1 MTESVLLEL
10 DNIHLGFGRADTV
23 RPVLEG
29 LSLSVRAGEIMGLV
43 GESGSGK
50 SMTALTVMG
59 LLPAGAQL
67 WQGNVW
73 WHNATDGSRTNLL
86 ATGDSYRAVRGRQ
99 IGMIFQ
105 EPMTSLNP
113 VFTCGY
119 QIEESVRQHLGLRA
133 AEASAYTYEWLEKV
147 KLRDLHRV
155 YNSYPHQL
163 SGGQRQR
170 VMIAMA
176 MCLQPRLLISDES
189 TTALDVTVQAA
200 VLELMQQLQQETHTA
215 ILLIS
220 HDLGVIGQ
228 LADRVCVVRAGK
240 IVESGDRSL
249 VGGGARHPYTRGL
262 IACRPPLRRSLDRL
276 PTLADFLGESA
287 NHNPAIA
294 AQAPEDQSGVSGT
307 LPGHNPVV
315 AVSRPATG
323 DLPEGASGPL
333 MDIRNLSIAY
343 SSRRSWW
350 GLVKKEAVTAVEGV
364 SFVVEKGRSIGLVG
378 ESGSGKSSLA
388 RALAGLSRPSRGQ
401 VLLSGQDMYAMGAA
415 ALQTYRRQ
423 VQMVFQDPY
432 ASLNPALTVAEMLH
446 EPLRQHFSHL
456 QKEEREEAVRLML
469 QQVQLEQDVLDR
481 YPGAFSGGQR
491 QRLGIARALICRPA
505 MLICDEAVSA
515 LDVSVQAQVL
525 NLLKELQQQQQFS
538 MLFISHDLSVIR
550 FISDELLVMQ
560 HGRIVERGSPADVLD
575 RPAHAYTKQL
585 ISAVLEI

>member
-86 ATGDSYRAVRGRQ
+86 ATRDSYRAVRGRQ

-176 MCLQPRLLISDES
+176 MCLQPQLLISDES

-228 LADRVCVVRAGK
+228 LADRICVVRAGK

-249 VGGGARHPYTRGL
+249 VSGGARHPYTRGL

-287 NHNPAIA
+287 NHNPDIA
-294 AQAPEDQSGVSGT
+294 AQAPEGVSEILSGR
-307 LPGHNPVV
+307 NPAV
-315 AVSRPATG
+315 AVSRPVKE

-333 MDIRNLSIAY
+333 MDIRNLSVAY

-364 SFVVEKGRSIGLVG
+364 SFVVEKGKSIGLVG

-401 VLLSGQDMYAMGAA
+401 VLLSGQDMYGMGAA
-415 ALQTYRRQ
+415 ALRACRRQ

-432 ASLNPALTVAEMLH
+432 ASLNPALTVAEMLQ
-446 EPLRQHFSHL
+446 EPLRQHFPHL
-456 QKEEREEAVRLML
+456 QKEEREETVRQML
-469 QQVQLEQDVLDR
+469 RQVQLEPDVVNR

-560 HGRIVERGSPADVLD
+560 QGKIVERGSPADVLD